1 MARDAHIPAT
11 FDLNSD
17 NGHIALSSALIDNLF
32 VPLDGTEW
40 HEQAVA
46 LSLLF
51 SDWFNA
57 KLNLFFS
64 LADLPPLVNRGEW
77 RQRAQLSA
85 SNVNTTRAPEHSD
98 DDPLLQNGALY
109 EYGKMMAHSYL
120 DEIRTR
126 LEHLN
131 VNITIDVAAGSPAH
145 ILSYKAQTSDNS
157 LIVMQA
163 RPQVGWQRF
172 VARKMSEDLLV
183 TATVPVLMH
192 SGDYHGHRDY
202 RGYAPEVVLLPMRDK
217 SAVAAALPF
226 ALSIA
231 QKTNAR
237 IRIVD
242 GSEKDEMPASE
253 RVKLLESINSKVE
266 EMHIPIDVVKS
277 QLQIDDAIVKASEGV
292 PNPWV
297 ILGSRMKRG
306 VTKRV
311 LASYIDNIRRAVE
324 CPIIGIP
331 VHEILPKRESSLDR
345 WLMEWRAD
353 RAAIENDQR
362 WWSRRSMQRSVTGA
376 LTRIR
381 RPDSDQ
387 DASSSEEE
395 QQQ

>member
-1 MARDAHIPAT
+1 ME
-11 FDLNSD
+11 SD
-17 NGHIALSSALIDNLF
+17 NGHIALASAKIDNLF

-51 SDWFNA
+51 SDWFNS

-85 SNVNTTRAPEHSD
+85 SNVNTRRVLEHSD

-126 LEHLN
+126 LDHLN
-131 VNITIDVAAGSPAH
+131 VDITVDVAAGSPAH
-145 ILSYKAQTSDNS
+145 ILAYKAHASENS

-172 VARKMSEDLLV
+172 VARKMSEDLLL

-192 SGDYHGHRDY
+192 SGDFHGYQDY
-202 RGYAPEVVLLPMRDK
+202 RGYAPEVILLPMRAK
-217 SAVAAALPF
+217 SAMSAALPW

-231 QKTNAR
+231 QVANAQ

-242 GSEKDEMPASE
+242 GSDKDEMPSRARTE
-253 RVKLLESINSKVE
+253 LMESINSKVE
-266 EMHIPIDVVKS
+266 ELHIPIDVVKS
-277 QLQIDDAIVKASEGV
+277 HMAIDDAIVKASAGT

-297 ILGSRMKRG
+297 VLGSRMKRG
-306 VTKRV
+306 ITKRV
-311 LASYIDNIRRAVE
+311 MASHIDNIRRAVQ
-324 CPIIGIP
+324 CPLIGVP
-331 VHEILPKRESSLDR
+331 VQEILPHRETAIDR
-345 WLMEWRAD
+345 WLTEWRAD
-353 RAAIENDQR
+353 RAAIESDQR
-362 WWSRRSMQRSVTGA
+362 WWSGRSMQRSVAGA

-381 RPDSDQ
+381 KPESDQ
-387 DASSSEEE
+387 VQPPESLNNDE
-395 QQQ
+395 QDRAG

>member
-1 MARDAHIPAT
+1 M
-11 FDLNSD
+11 
-17 NGHIALSSALIDNLF
+17 
-32 VPLDGTEW
+32 PLDGTEW

-266 EMHIPIDVVKS
+266 ELHIPIDVVKS